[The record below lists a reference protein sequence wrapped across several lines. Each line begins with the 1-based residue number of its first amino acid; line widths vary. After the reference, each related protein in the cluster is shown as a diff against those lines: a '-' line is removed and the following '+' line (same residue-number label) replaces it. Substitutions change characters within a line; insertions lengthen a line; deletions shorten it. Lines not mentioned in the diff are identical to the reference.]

1 MALPSD
7 PATVLPAGHKAVRLR
22 IEGRVQGVG
31 YRAWTLQ
38 QATTLGLSG
47 WVRNHL
53 DGTVEVL
60 AVGPAHTVDTM
71 IEACR
76 QGPRAARVTAVS
88 TEPAQGIV
96 ADGFREMPTV

>member
-1 MALPSD
+1 MSLPPDLAS
-7 PATVLPAGHKAVRLR
+7 VLTSGHKAVRLR

-31 YRAWTLQ
+31 YRAWTIH
-38 QATTLGLSG
+38 QATTLGLNG
-47 WVRNHL
+47 WVRNRL

-60 AVGPAHTVDTM
+60 AVGPAPAVDTM
-71 IEACR
+71 INACR
-76 QGPRAARVTAVS
+76 QGPRAARVTAVN